1 MFARHGV
8 LTGTEVG
15 VVLTS
20 FVHLLSCHC
29 LDLTWLD
36 KSRQLLLVK
45 DSQVKTVAA
54 EQVNHLLL
62 TLVFC
67 PKPGVMQTYCAG
79 DTHRCQI
86 AI

>member
-1 MFARHGV
+1 MIARHGV

-20 FVHLLSCHC
+20 FVHLLSCHS
-29 LDLTWLD
+29 LDLTLRV
-36 KSRQLLLVK
+36 KSRLLLLFK
-45 DSQVKTVAA
+45 DSQFKTVAA

-62 TLVFC
+62 TLVFG

-79 DTHRCQI
+79 DTHKCQI